1 MENKGLYSIPEK
13 YRKME
18 NLHILFWLVK
28 DTCWCLNYKWL
39 GIVMVFPTL
48 LVAFLICWRT
58 RHLISEFTH
67 NLAIIFWISA
77 NSLWMI
83 SEFFEWG
90 DEFRYWSL
98 IPFGCGLLPLIF
110 YYGYYLPFR
119 EKRLSGSSTA
129 DRVSS

>member
-1 MENKGLYSIPEK
+1 MENKDLYIIPEK
-13 YRKME
+13 FRKME

-28 DTCWCLNYKWL
+28 DTCWCLNFKWL

-48 LVAFLICWRT
+48 LVALLICWRT
-58 RHLISEFTH
+58 RRLMSEFTH

-90 DEFRYWSL
+90 DDFRYWAL
-98 IPFGCGLLPLIF
+98 IPFGCGLAVLIF
-110 YYGYYLPFR
+110 YYGYYVLFR
-119 EKRLSGSSTA
+119 EKPLSRSSTA
-129 DRVSS
+129 DRVS